1 MRRVVEST
9 LVSADGVIGE
19 PHTWTGEHFGEEA
32 VARALEQMHRTDAMI
47 MGRGTYEMFST
58 TWSSPADDYSS
69 AIYSM
74 KKYVFSSTMER
85 ADWNNTEIVNGDVA
99 ATVADLKAQ
108 EGQDIVLYGHGG
120 VGQALL
126 EDGLLDEL
134 KLWVHPV
141 VVGCGTLLFR
151 PGEHTDLTLAGA
163 DTTST
168 GVVILTY
175 RPNPT

>member
-1 MRRVVEST
+1 MAHPRRPNLRSEKNEPPFTAKHTGPCRSSGRLPDARPGGT
-9 LVSADGVIGE
+9 RAAQNDSPSAGLDRARTGVLC
-19 PHTWTGEHFGEEA
+19 A
-32 VARALEQMHRTDAMI
+32 
-47 MGRGTYEMFST
+47 
-58 TWSSPADDYSS
+58 
-69 AIYSM
+69 
-74 KKYVFSSTMER
+74 ER
-85 ADWNNTEIVNGDVA
+85 R
-99 ATVADLKAQ
+99 
-108 EGQDIVLYGHGG
+108 

-141 VVGCGTLLFR
+141 VVGRGTLLFR
-151 PGEHTDLTLAGA
+151 PGEHTDLTLERV